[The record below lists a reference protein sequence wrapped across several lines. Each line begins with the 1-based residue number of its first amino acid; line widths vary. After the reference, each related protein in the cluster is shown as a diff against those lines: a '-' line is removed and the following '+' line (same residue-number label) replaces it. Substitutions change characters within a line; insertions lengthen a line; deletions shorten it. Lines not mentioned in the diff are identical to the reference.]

1 MQSEKKN
8 LLRTLEIKICFLKIL
23 SKTLLY
29 PWNYF
34 FLGKEYL
41 KMDEPL
47 KAARNFTKAGKIMA
61 TKGYRSLT
69 ESTYKEAKEVYQN
82 LQIKNP
88 SILER
93 KDYANLGRIDAFLDP
108 FPDKDTMIFCKY
120 TYFETSTLWKK

>member
-23 SKTLLY
+23 SKALLY

-61 TKGYRSLT
+61 NKGYRSLT
-69 ESTYKEAKEVYQN
+69 ESAYKEAKEVYQN

-108 FPDKDTMIFCKY
+108 FPDKDTMIFCK
-120 TYFETSTLWKK
+120 